1 MNEYSFKELIALGQ
15 ENKLK
20 IRNAAVQVISE
31 KGFYNTRMLDIA
43 EEAELAVGTLY
54 NYFKSKDE
62 ILEYIFAKEMERRME
77 IIAEL
82 KAKDISTKK
91 FLKEFLD
98 RHFEVLIRNPHLGR
112 VVVREKDFS
121 GREKSGNIQQFIET
135 LIEALEDIFV
145 EALAN
150 SEIKDIDPHLMA
162 VFFFGAI
169 HGMIEHALTKPDIMM
184 LKNAPQFIMERI
196 EHIFIN

>member
-1 MNEYSFKELIALGQ
+1 MINVGQ
-15 ENKLK
+15 ETKLK
-20 IRNAAVQVISE
+20 IRNAAVQVISK
-31 KGFYNTRMLDIA
+31 KGFYNTRMSDIA

-62 ILEYIFAKEMERRME
+62 ILEYIFKKEMERRME
-77 IIAEL
+77 IMAEL
-82 KAKDISTKK
+82 REKDISTKK

-121 GREKSGNIQQFIET
+121 GREKSGNIQKFIET
-135 LIEALEDIFV
+135 LIKALENIFV
-145 EALAN
+145 EAIEN
-150 SEIKDIDPHLMA
+150 SEIKDLDPHLMA

-169 HGMIEHALTKPDIMM
+169 HGIIEHALTKPEIMM
-184 LKNAPQFIMERI
+184 LKDAPEFIMARI
-196 EHIFIN
+196 EHIFIK